1 MEQKNTQRYEYLD
14 MLRGI
19 TLVSMILYHGVWNIV
34 YFGHVNWEWFSSTA
48 AYVWQQ
54 SICWTFI
61 LLSGFCWSMGRRR
74 LKRALTVLGA
84 GALVTLATV
93 IFTPEQ
99 RILFGVLTFL
109 GVSMLLMIPLERL
122 LNRIPALCGL
132 PASIVLFAVFKN
144 INEGGLGFGPIN
156 LLRLPEHWYEE
167 GCFMTFLGF
176 TGRSFFSADYFSLL
190 PWLFLFI
197 AGYFFYRLAQE
208 RALLELPLKLTVR
221 GLPFAFIGKHS
232 LLIYLLHQPVL
243 YVGLMLLH

>member
-1 MEQKNTQRYEYLD
+1 MF
-14 MLRGI
+14 
-19 TLVSMILYHGVWNIV
+19 SMILYHAVWNIV
-34 YFGHVNWEWFSSTA
+34 YLGRVNWEWFYSSA

-74 LKRALTVLGA
+74 LKRALTVFGA

-122 LNRIPALCGL
+122 LNRIPVLCGL
-132 PASIVLFAVFKN
+132 PVSIVLFAVFKN
-144 INEGGLGFGPIN
+144 INEGSLGFGPVN
-156 LLRLPEHWYEE
+156 LLRLPEHWYQQ
-167 GCFMTFLGF
+167 GSLMTFLGF
-176 TGRSFFSADYFSLL
+176 TDRSFFSADYFSLL
-190 PWLFLFI
+190 PWFFLFT
-197 AGYFFYRLAQE
+197 AGYFLYRMAQE
-208 RALLELPLKLTVR
+208 RALLDLPLKLKVR
-221 GLPFAFIGKHS
+221 GLPFTFLGKHS

-243 YVGLMLLH
+243 YAGMLLLR